1 MSRMEK
7 KGMIEPGGYRIIWK
21 SPRLPSDPFT
31 VPAWLPEEMIEDI
44 QTTLLAMPSKDPKA
58 FKALMG
64 SSQGFTKVSLEDY
77 QPVIR
82 FVKANLKQ
90 RKQ

>member
-1 MSRMEK
+1 M
-7 KGMIEPGGYRIIWK
+7 
-21 SPRLPSDPFT
+21 PF
-31 VPAWLPEEMIEDI
+31 
-44 QTTLLAMPSKDPKA
+44 KDPEA

-64 SSQGFTKVSLEDY
+64 GSQRFASVTLEDY

-90 RKQ
+90 RKGG